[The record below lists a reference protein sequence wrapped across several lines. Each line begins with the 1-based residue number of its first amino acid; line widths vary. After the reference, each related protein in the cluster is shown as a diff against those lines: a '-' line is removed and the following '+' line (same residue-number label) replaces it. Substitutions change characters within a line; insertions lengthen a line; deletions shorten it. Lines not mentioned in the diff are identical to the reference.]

1 MSAPA
6 ASLAVPETS
15 EKSIAD
21 RARLLAIAIFAIL
34 SCHCAFTS
42 QGFVAADACM
52 HYLYARFAIHEPA
65 YLVDVWGRPLVTAL
79 YALPAAWGGRL
90 AVRIVCLVIA
100 ILCADVAYQIARG
113 QKLRWPVL
121 ALLFTLGQP
130 LLFVYS
136 FGEMTELP
144 FALLIGFAFLAYQR
158 KAFWLMASLVA
169 LSPLARPEG
178 FGFLLLAGLALMY
191 QRRSQWILVLPVPLV
206 AWDIAGW
213 IVTNHQG
220 HWNRWLID
228 AWPYASH
235 SLYGHGNLLS
245 FVAQLPV
252 IVSPLVLPG
261 TLLGIGRAFSRD
273 REETTD
279 DAHLAHCRR
288 WIALIPLLVLV
299 AHSLLYWT
307 GRLASFGEIRYLLV
321 VAPLWGV
328 LSAQGW
334 EWIFARF
341 QWRHPLAWA
350 AAAILAPIAI
360 DFYHPVVP
368 IPLSQDWKIAQDLAT
383 LLNSP
388 RFERR
393 PLLMAAHPGL
403 FYFLDISPRDPS
415 RTRFWKLDEVTAR
428 KPNTILVWDP
438 IYGDQNASAS
448 SAITLDS
455 IRRAGWR
462 EIRRINVSPDELV
475 ARPDLAK
482 LPPVDA
488 RRAWHVFSSD
498 PSPQRPSRRR
508 GRRRPR

>member
-6 ASLAVPETS
+6 ASLAVPEIS
-15 EKSIAD
+15 DRSASD
-21 RARLLAIAIFAIL
+21 RARLLAIAIFAVL
-34 SCHCAFTS
+34 SCYCAFTS

-79 YALPAAWGGRL
+79 YALPAAWGGRP
-90 AVRIVCLVIA
+90 AVRCVSLAIA

-144 FALLIGFAFLAYQR
+144 FALLVGFAFLAYQR
-158 KAFWLMASLVA
+158 KRFWLMACLVA

-178 FGFLLLAGLALMY
+178 FGFLLLAALALLY
-191 QRRSQWILVLPVPLV
+191 QRRSQWILVLPIPLI
-206 AWDIAGW
+206 AWNFAGW

-220 HWNRWLID
+220 RWYRWLID
-228 AWPYASH
+228 AWPYASL
-235 SLYGHGNLLS
+235 SLYGHGNVLS

-252 IVSPLVLPG
+252 IVSPLVLPA
-261 TLLGIGRAFSRD
+261 TLLGIGRAFARHHV
-273 REETTD
+273 ETED
-279 DAHLAHCRR
+279 DAHLAHCRN
-288 WIALIPLLVLV
+288 WIALLPLLVLA

-321 VAPLWGV
+321 AAPLWGV

-334 EWIFARF
+334 EWIFTRF

-350 AAAILAPIAI
+350 AAAILAPIAVN
-360 DFYHPVVP
+360 FYHPIVP
-368 IPLSQDWKIAQDLAT
+368 IGLSEDWKKAQTLAT
-383 LLNSP
+383 WYANLQIQ
-388 RFERR
+388 RR
-393 PLLMAAHPGL
+393 HPVLMAAHPGL
-403 FYFLDISPRDPS
+403 FYFLDISPRDS
-415 RTRFWKLDEVTAR
+415 NHTRFWKPDEVAAR

-448 SAITLDS
+448 AAITLDS

-462 EIRRINVSPDELV
+462 EIRRINASPDELV
-475 ARPDLAK
+475 GRPDLAK
-482 LPPVDA
+482 LPPDDA

-498 PSPQRPSRRR
+498 PPPARRR
-508 GRRRPR
+508 GRRTPR